1 MEPEQPDSNGII
13 EPGSDAGSQP
23 DDVLPVDIDG
33 DDAFKACRRNVLR
46 FTDRQIDG
54 LVMDGYEK
62 ATDLAYWGYD
72 EITSWVSHKEKIHI
86 NRGGASYGD
95 MKRKGLIGLAWWV
108 TEKVRMGVPVDLA
121 NFDDEA
127 RHTSIVEARVEHEEG
142 KGESQAV
149 KPEKFKYES
158 WIEWEKSLYT
168 YLLALKNSIGV
179 PLAYVIRKPSMY
191 HDIDDRHKKIIVNAK
206 LDGAVFRSD
215 SQRVLTLLKSLT
227 TATDAENWMKGC
239 SCGRVAMQALQAHY
253 DGDAEAE
260 KRKEAARSDLKVL
273 FYRNEASFPFEK
285 YLNRLKKCFDV
296 LEKYSVPYYEEDKVK
311 LLLDRIQCNHA
322 EVKTQVSICRASFAG
337 DFVQA
342 STYMAR
348 EISPIFPSSN
358 VASISFG
365 RGNKSKGRNVSS
377 AGRGRGKGGKRKGAS
392 GTFNNGVDVSDQTRY
407 YYSKEE
413 WAKLDADVRKK
424 ILDNPERKKKK
435 TTRLTSVVSSQNS
448 SPPSDEV
455 SVFSAAA
462 SKDAE
467 DRMVSAIIRGVL
479 KSTGE
484 EASSGRSV
492 SQISIGP
499 RHGGRSIS
507 GGHSAGSVR
516 SGVTFDL
523 PQP

>member
-1 MEPEQPDSNGII
+1 MEPEQPDNGII

-23 DDVLPVDIDG
+23 DDVPPVGIDG
-33 DDAFKACRRNVLR
+33 DDAFKACLRNVLR

-121 NFDDEA
+121 SFDDEA
-127 RHTSIVEARVEHEEG
+127 RRTSIIEARVEHEEG

-191 HDIDDRHKKIIVNAK
+191 HDMDDRHKKIIMNAK

-215 SQRVLTLLKSLT
+215 SQRVMTLLKSLT

-260 KRKEAARSDLKVL
+260 NRKEAARSDLKVL

-322 EVKTQVSICRASFAG
+322 EVKTQVSICRASFAS

-342 STYMAR
+342 STYMAK
-348 EISPIFPSSN
+348 EISRIFPTSN

-365 RGNKSKGRNVSS
+365 RGNNRSKGGRNVSS
-377 AGRGRGKGGKRKGAS
+377 AGRGRGRGGGKRR
-392 GTFNNGVDVSDQTRY
+392 GTFNNGIDISDQTR

-413 WAKLDADVRKK
+413 WAKLDPEVKKK

-435 TTRLTSVVSSQNS
+435 AARATSAVSSQNTS
-448 SPPSDEV
+448 QLGDEV
-455 SVFSAAA
+455 SVLSAAA

-479 KSTGE
+479 KSSGE
-484 EASSGRSV
+484 EASSSRSV
-492 SQISIGP
+492 SQASVGP
-499 RHGGRSIS
+499 RNGGRVIS
-507 GGHSAGSVR
+507 GGQSTGSVR
-516 SGVTFDL
+516 SGVTFGL
-523 PQP
+523 PPP

>member
-1 MEPEQPDSNGII
+1 MEPEQPENGVID
-13 EPGSDAGSQP
+13 PGSDAGSQP
-23 DDVLPVDIDG
+23 DVAPPIDVDVDG
-33 DDAFKACRRNVLR
+33 DEAFKACLRNVLR

-62 ATDLAYWGYD
+62 VTDLAYWGYD
-72 EITSWVSHKEKIHI
+72 EITSWVNHKEKIHI

-108 TEKVRMGVPVDLA
+108 TEKVRMGIPVDLA

-158 WIEWEKSLYT
+158 WIEWEKSVYT
-168 YLLALKNSIGV
+168 YLLALKNSIGI
-179 PLAYVIRKPSMY
+179 PLAYVIRKTSMY
-191 HDIDDRHKKIIVNAK
+191 HDMDDRNKKIIMNAK

-260 KRKEAARSDLKVL
+260 KRKEAARSDLKLL

-285 YLNRLKKCFDV
+285 YLNRLKKCFDI

-348 EISPIFPSSN
+348 EISRIFPSSN
-358 VASISFG
+358 VASASFG

-377 AGRGRGKGGKRKGAS
+377 AGRGKNKGGKRKG
-392 GTFNNGVDVSDQTRY
+392 THHNGVDISDQTR

-413 WAKLDADVRKK
+413 WAKLDAEVKRK
-424 ILDNPERKKKK
+424 ILDNPERKRKKAA
-435 TTRLTSVVSSQNS
+435 RSTSAVSTHS
-448 SPPSDEV
+448 SSSPSDEV
-455 SVFSAAA
+455 SIFSAAA

-484 EASSGRSV
+484 EASGSRSV
-492 SQISIGP
+492 NQLSVGP
-499 RHGGRSIS
+499 RHGGRVTS
-507 GGHSAGSVR
+507 GGQSTGSVR

-523 PQP
+523 PPP